1 MTITR
6 VLVAHDAGARMFEN
20 RGPGKGLTAL
30 GAVDFEDGRRH
41 TGELIDDRGG
51 RGHGGGSVANAYEP
65 AHDARE
71 HAIAHFARELAK
83 DLARDF
89 RKGAF
94 TQLVLVAPPR
104 FLGVLRGALDG
115 PLSRVLV
122 ASVPKDLP
130 RASARELCDHLAT
143 YLAC

>member
-41 TGELIDDRGG
+41 VGELTADRGG
-51 RGHGGGSVANAYEP
+51 RGHGGGPVGSAYEP
-65 AHDARE
+65 ARDPRE
-71 HAIAHFARELAK
+71 HATAHFARELAK
-83 DLARDF
+83 DLGRDL

-104 FLGVLRGALDG
+104 FLGLLRGALDG
-115 PLSRVLV
+115 PLSRALI
-122 ASVPKDLP
+122 ASVAKDLP
-130 RASARELCDHLAT
+130 RASESELRDQLAP